1 MQMPKP
7 LPLLLSLLALPL
19 ANACVMSST
28 HEAVQKELADTRAEL
43 AESQAQS
50 RDLQASLDAKIAEA
64 KELDAEIARLKAEL
78 TRAHE
83 TMAALE
89 SDKAAL
95 ERDKAAM
102 ISDTQQLQSSIDEM
116 QLALVELSKR
126 KAEADARIAEFK
138 GLIARFQSLIDA
150 GKLKVEIVDG
160 RMVVVL
166 ASDVLF
172 ASGSANLSRDGKS
185 AIGEVAALL
194 ADIPDRNF
202 QIEGHTDNVPIR
214 TAVYPSNWE
223 LASARALTVLK
234 TMLEAGMPADRIS
247 AASFGDSKPARDN
260 ETPEGKAANRR
271 IEIVVTPDLS
281 TLPGFEELNRVAT
294 DAS

>member
-1 MQMPKP
+1 MEFKANPK
-7 LPLLLSLLALPL
+7 
-19 ANACVMSST
+19 
-28 HEAVQKELADTRAEL
+28 
-43 AESQAQS
+43 
-50 RDLQASLDAKIAEA
+50 LDAA
-64 KELDAEIARLKAEL
+64 L
-78 TRAHE
+78 
-83 TMAALE
+83 AALE
-89 SDKAAL
+89 SDMIETLQRWIRVPSVRAERSADNAPFGAEVRRAL
-95 ERDKAAM
+95 DVAMEDISRLGMNVRDVDGYCCDCEIGEGEDVVAV
-102 ISDTQQLQSSIDEM
+102 
-116 QLALVELSKR
+116 LAHLDVVPEG
-126 KAEADARIAEFK
+126 D
-138 GLIARFQSLIDA
+138 GWDHDPY
-150 GKLKVEIVDG
+150 GGEIVDG

-194 ADIPDRNF
+194 ADIPDRKF

-281 TLPGFEELNRVAT
+281 TLPGLEELNRVAT

>member
-1 MQMPKP
+1 MQQRQDTKFFSKQKIIEF
-7 LPLLLSLLALPL
+7 LKKAKSVLGKFFLKTSLGQCL
-19 ANACVMSST
+19 
-28 HEAVQKELADTRAEL
+28 
-43 AESQAQS
+43 
-50 RDLQASLDAKIAEA
+50 
-64 KELDAEIARLKAEL
+64 
-78 TRAHE
+78 
-83 TMAALE
+83 
-89 SDKAAL
+89 
-95 ERDKAAM
+95 M
-102 ISDTQQLQSSIDEM
+102 ISAI
-116 QLALVELSKR
+116 LVVVLEIL
-126 KAEADARIAEFK
+126 
-138 GLIARFQSLIDA
+138 GFQSLIDA

-194 ADIPDRNF
+194 ADIPDRKF

>member
-1 MQMPKP
+1 MSRP
-7 LPLLLSLLALPL
+7 LPLLLPLLALPL
-19 ANACVMSST
+19 APACVMNST
-28 HEAVQKELADTRAEL
+28 HEAVQKELADARAEL
-43 AESQAQS
+43 ASSQSANQ
-50 RDLQASLDAKIAEA
+50 DLQAELDAKVAEA
-64 KELDAEIARLKAEL
+64 RELEAQIASLKAEL
-78 TRAHE
+78 AQ
-83 TMAALE
+83 AL
-89 SDKAAL
+89 DARAAL

-102 ISDTQQLQSSIDEM
+102 LSDTQQLQSSIDEM
-116 QLALVELSKR
+116 QHALVELSKR

-138 GLIARFQSLIDA
+138 GLLARFQTLIDA

-172 ASGSANLSRDGKS
+172 ASGSANLSREGRA

-194 ADIPDRNF
+194 ADIPDRKF

-214 TAVYPSNWE
+214 TATYPSNWE

-234 TMLEAGMPADRIS
+234 TMLEADMPADRIS
-247 AASFGDSKPARDN
+247 AASYGDSKPARDN

-281 TLPGFEELNRVAT
+281 TLPGFDELNRVAS
-294 DAS
+294 DAT

>member
-1 MQMPKP
+1 MFRP
-7 LPLLLSLLALPL
+7 LPLLLPLLALPL
-19 ANACVMSST
+19 APACVMNST
-28 HEAVQKELADTRAEL
+28 HEAVQKELADARAEL
-43 AESQAQS
+43 ASSQSANQ
-50 RDLQASLDAKIAEA
+50 DLQAELDAKVAEA
-64 KELDAEIARLKAEL
+64 KELEAQIASLKAEL
-78 TRAHE
+78 AQ
-83 TMAALE
+83 AL
-89 SDKAAL
+89 DAKAAL

-102 ISDTQQLQSSIDEM
+102 LSDTQQLQSSIDEM
-116 QLALVELSKR
+116 QHALVELSKR

-138 GLIARFQSLIDA
+138 GLLARFQTLIDA

-172 ASGSANLSRDGKS
+172 ASGSANLSREGRA

-194 ADIPDRNF
+194 ADIPDRKF

-214 TAVYPSNWE
+214 TATYPSNWE

-247 AASFGDSKPARDN
+247 AASYGDSKPARDN

-281 TLPGFEELNRVAT
+281 TLPGFDELNRVAS
-294 DAS
+294 DAT

>member
-28 HEAVQKELADTRAEL
+28 HKAVQKELADTRAEL

-194 ADIPDRNF
+194 ADIPD
-202 QIEGHTDNVPIR
+202 HVPIR

>member
-1 MQMPKP
+1 MSRR
-7 LPLLLSLLALPL
+7 LPLLCTLLALPL
-19 ANACVMSST
+19 APACVLNST
-28 HEAVQKELADTRAEL
+28 HEALQRELADTRSEL
-43 AESQAQS
+43 AASQSAN
-50 RDLQASLDAKIAEA
+50 RDLQAAFDAKIAEA
-64 KELDAEIARLKAEL
+64 KALDQQIAQLRAEL
-78 TRAHE
+78 AQ
-83 TMAALE
+83 ALE
-89 SDKAAL
+89 AKASL

-102 ISDTQQLQSSIDEM
+102 LSDTQQLQSSIDEM
-116 QLALVELSKR
+116 QHALVELSKR

-172 ASGSANLSRDGKS
+172 ASGSANLSREGKA

-194 ADIPDRNF
+194 ADIPDRKF

-214 TAVYPSNWE
+214 TATYPSNWE

-234 TMLEAGMPADRIS
+234 TMLDAGMPADRIS
-247 AASFGDSKPARDN
+247 AASYGDSKPARDN

-281 TLPGFEELNRVAT
+281 TLPGFDELNRVAS
-294 DAS
+294 DAT

>member
-1 MQMPKP
+1 MSRP
-7 LPLLLSLLALPL
+7 LTLLVSLLALPL
-19 ANACVMSST
+19 APACVLNST
-28 HEAVQKELADTRAEL
+28 HEALQRELADTRSEL
-43 AESQAQS
+43 EASQTAN
-50 RDLQASLDAKIAEA
+50 RNLQIGLEQQIDEA
-64 KELDAEIARLKAEL
+64 KKLDQQIARLKAEL
-78 TRAHE
+78 AQ
-83 TMAALE
+83 ALE
-89 SDKAAL
+89 AKAAL

-102 ISDTQQLQSSIDEM
+102 LSDTQQLQSSIDEM
-116 QLALVELSKR
+116 QHALVELSKR

-138 GLIARFQSLIDA
+138 GLLARFQSLIDA

-172 ASGSANLSRDGKS
+172 ASGSANLSREGKA

-194 ADIPDRNF
+194 ADIPDRKF

-214 TAVYPSNWE
+214 TATYPSNWE

-247 AASFGDSKPARDN
+247 AASYGDSKPAKDN

-281 TLPGFEELNRVAT
+281 TLPGFDELNRVAS
-294 DAS
+294 DAT